1 MVELN
6 NKENIIHQNLKNVVQ
21 IFLREEFLNLNSY
34 VF

>member
-6 NKENIIHQNLKNVVQ
+6 NKENIIYQNLKNVVQ